1 MPGFAT
7 KEGHP
12 QERKFLRFLS
22 PSVGIGPCISSEFKM
37 PRFLLS
43 QFQMEL
49 PHAITK
55 AFKKGLGIRLV
66 LETRQ
71 EIIGKAGQI
80 GFAPTLTTHP
90 ALEPDIQ
97 NVMEVDIGKERRE
110 YS

>member
-12 QERKFLRFLS
+12 QELEVLGFF
-22 PSVGIGPCISSEFKM
+22 PSLVGLGPCISSEFKL

-43 QFQMEL
+43 QLQMEL
-49 PHAITK
+49 PQAIPEAVTK
-55 AFKKGLGIRLV
+55 ELGIRLV

-71 EIIGKAGQI
+71 EIIGKPEQI
-80 GFAPTLTTHP
+80 RFAPTLTTNP

-97 NVMEVDIGKERRE
+97 DIMEVDIGKER
-110 YS
+110 